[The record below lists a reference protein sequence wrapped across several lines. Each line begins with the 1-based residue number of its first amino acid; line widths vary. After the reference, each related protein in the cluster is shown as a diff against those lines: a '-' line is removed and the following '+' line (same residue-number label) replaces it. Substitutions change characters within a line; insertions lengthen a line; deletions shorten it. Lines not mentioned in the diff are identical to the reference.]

1 MKQTLILGNIVTMDE
16 KRPFA
21 KAALAKDGVFVF
33 IGSVED
39 AKKLADADAEVLD
52 YGENFIYPG
61 FLESHT
67 HGYLAGNRLIG
78 QANLAQVRMTDY
90 DRYREIIKEFI
101 EKNPRRTF
109 YMAAGWMEDEQY
121 VSKAYLDGICPDKP
135 LIMHSS
141 GGHSMLLNT
150 KALEMFGVDAAYA
163 KKYG

>member
-78 QANLAQVRMTDY
+78 QAGRSSKNL
-90 DRYREIIKEFI
+90 
-101 EKNPRRTF
+101 
-109 YMAAGWMEDEQY
+109 
-121 VSKAYLDGICPDKP
+121 
-135 LIMHSS
+135 
-141 GGHSMLLNT
+141 
-150 KALEMFGVDAAYA
+150 
-163 KKYG
+163 